1 MKLLILDRDGV
12 INEDSDAFIKSVE
25 EWVPIPGSIEAVAK
39 LSRQYRVYIATNQ
52 SGIGRGLFDESQL
65 EAMHDKLNRLVEV
78 EGGQIEAIYYCPHLP
93 EDNCQCRKP
102 RPGLL
107 TQIGAHAGSSLESVP
122 VVGDSLRD
130 LEAAIAVGA
139 KPVLVMTGKGSNTYT
154 MLKSTNSTLLETI
167 DCYPS
172 LAEFA
177 DSLLDPNGHR
187 GGEPLC

>member
-12 INEDSDAFIKSVE
+12 INEDSDAFIKSAE
-25 EWVPIPGSIEAVAK
+25 EWVPIPGSIEAIAK
-39 LSRQYRVYIATNQ
+39 LSRRFEVYIATNQ
-52 SGIGRGLFDESQL
+52 SGIGRGLFDKSQL
-65 EAMHDKLNRLVEV
+65 EAMHDKLNRLVEA
-78 EGGQIEAIYYCPHLP
+78 EGGHIEAIYYCPHLP

-139 KPVLVMTGKGSNTYT
+139 RPVLVMTGKGSNTYT
-154 MLKSTNSTLLETI
+154 MLRKTNPKLLDTI

-177 DSLLDPNGHR
+177 GSLLDPTVRR

>member
-12 INEDSDAFIKSVE
+12 INEDSDAFIKSAE